1 MQLWRTTYFHELKGA
16 DPVLNWLRGTT
27 LLPVQ
32 AALGG
37 AGSSANQKFERE
49 LARRLASAYPPAA
62 NGITLFAFSRMFF
75 IAHRP

>member
-1 MQLWRTTYFHELKGA
+1 MRCSAVCDKRQ
-16 DPVLNWLRGTT
+16 T
-27 LLPVQ
+27 LLPAK

-37 AGSSANQKFERE
+37 VGSSANRKFERE

-75 IAHRP
+75 IAYRP